1 MEVKNQYE
9 LGGDEYR
16 QMLSYLTG
24 EYGKCGFIITR
35 DKGIELSK
43 DKEVNWVREMYDK
56 HDGVLIVKLTGS
68 FFTALLSKLRNPQR
82 HDEANIRLNKLLDT
96 YTRLYLAGRVPTP
109 KGGGRPRRRRR
120 K

>member
-1 MEVKNQYE
+1 MEVKNQVG

-35 DKGIELSK
+35 DKAIELEK
-43 DKEVNWVREMYDK
+43 DKELGWVKEMYDK
-56 HDGVLIVKLTGS
+56 HSGVLIVKLTGA
-68 FFTALLSKLRNPQR
+68 FFASLLSKLRNPQR
-82 HDEANIRLNKLLDT
+82 HDEASIRLNKLFDT

-109 KGGGRPRRRRR
+109 KGGGRPRQRRR